1 MKSNRTYETGYS
13 MGYDWVAYEGGNPSR
28 VVSELRARGAS
39 PRQQWGVAFMQG
51 ARDAAQGLPRKYN

>member
-1 MKSNRTYETGYS
+1 

-51 ARDAAQGLPRKYN
+51 ARDAAQGLPRKYS